1 MAQKVKN
8 PKKPFFGLGGSPM
21 KFLAKIAYH
30 RGRACF
36 TIGKFLK
43 KSIFDPIFTAW
54 AP

>member
-1 MAQKVKN
+1 VKN
-8 PKKPFFGLGGSPM
+8 PKKPFFGFSEALM

-36 TIGKFLK
+36 TIGKFPK
-43 KSIFDPIFTAW
+43 KSIFDPFFTAW